1 MDPDV
6 TWLTGLPTFFGALSG
21 TALEGCDEILWLKI
35 MVPYTAEQ
43 QSTLNMMMRR
53 RVILL
58 GIIYS
63 LIKVARFSH

>member
-1 MDPDV
+1 
-6 TWLTGLPTFFGALSG
+6 
-21 TALEGCDEILWLKI
+21 

-63 LIKVARFSH
+63 LIRHNLTNVNVSNDTLSKRGN